1 MFLIAKFK
9 IAILLGFFIVIT
21 IFSCGFEPASTKIK
35 PKFLEIGDTI
45 AFCAPSGFLDSAR
58 MSLAKKR
65 LEERGFHTV
74 QSDSLFRNWCYL
86 AGKDEGRANEL
97 MHYFQ
102 EKSVKAIFPGTGGY
116 GATRILPL
124 LDFEVISNN
133 PKIFIGFSDITALH
147 IALNNLSNLI
157 TFHTPNPMYGLG
169 SKNGLEPISEFY
181 FWSLLMGQSNAYE
194 IPFNIYGDSLSVKV
208 LVPGVASGVLVGGNL
223 SLICSVM
230 GSKYEVRTANS
241 ILFIEDVGESPYR
254 VDRYLQELKLAGKFD
269 QINGLIIGRFSRRK
283 TEEPDK
289 PTDFNMEEVFRQYFS
304 ELKVPVIY
312 DFPSGHG
319 SKNISIPFG
328 AKVDIN
334 TDNQLFKLL
343 ELPVS
348 IDN

>member
-9 IAILLGFFIVIT
+9 IAVLLAFFIVVT
-21 IFSCGFEPASTKIK
+21 IFSCGFEPTSEKIK

-45 AFCAPSGFLDSAR
+45 AFCAPSGFLDSTR

-65 LEERGFHTV
+65 LEERGFHVV
-74 QSDSLFRNWCYL
+74 QSDSLFRNWGYL
-86 AGKDEGRANEL
+86 AGKDEARANEL
-97 MHYFQ
+97 MYYFQ

-116 GATRILPL
+116 GATRILSL
-124 LDFEVISNN
+124 LDFEIISDN

-181 FWSLLMGQSNAYE
+181 FWSLLMGQSNTYE
-194 IPFNIYGDSLSVKV
+194 IPFNIYGDSLRVKV
-208 LVPGVASGVLVGGNL
+208 LVPGAASGVLVGGNL

-230 GSKYEVRTANS
+230 GSMYEVRTANS

-254 VDRYLQELKLAGKFD
+254 VDRYLQELKLAGKFEH
-269 QINGLIIGRFSRRK
+269 INGLIIGRFSRRK
-283 TEEPDK
+283 TEAPDK
-289 PTDFNMEEVFRQYFS
+289 PTDFKMEEVFRQYFS
-304 ELKVPVIY
+304 NLKVPVIY

-334 TDNQLFKLL
+334 TEKQLFKLL
-343 ELPVS
+343 EMPVL